1 MSGTQPVSKRSQ
13 FAKSAPVPGPW
24 PGSGDIDQA
33 ASALILT
40 HVRDGVVVQDLQ
52 ARIEWVNPACEEM
65 FGWTLDEM
73 RGRRPQDFLIPPEVR
88 PLPNELADFRYD
100 LTSPI
105 FEHNRIVE
113 CQHRDGTRFWT
124 QLSFA
129 IVDTGTGEALEKVV
143 ITCRNVSDQVRTEQA
158 LRQVQVDLEYAA
170 HHDELTGLANRKM
183 LTKYLL
189 SEQIKAQIARR
200 DIGVLQIDIDKFKEV
215 NDTLG
220 HAAGDATLAHVA
232 EALREKCRPDDLVC
246 RTGGDEFLLF
256 CPGLSTASALTQQ
269 AEVIRAAIEAPLQW
283 TSQVIR
289 VGASIGASL
298 PPHPDTSGEA
308 LIQMADQALYEA
320 KNRGRGRVVV
330 YTETLGRAQTA
341 QIKLARD
348 LRVAVAEKQFEIY
361 LQPQLCLRR
370 ARIIGCE
377 ALLRWRHPDRGLLR
391 PGAFL
396 RAAERNGLLTEVDYL
411 SMTLALDALQML
423 RSNGFDGVGMALN
436 VSSTVLA
443 DVNYP
448 GLLNWALQA
457 RGIAPEDICVE
468 VLETSILDRNGQDAM
483 KAINRLK
490 QLGVRVALDDFGIGY
505 AGLAHMSTFD
515 IDAIKLDRSMI
526 SRLEGDP
533 RNRAVVRSIIRLSDL
548 LGMQVVAE
556 GVETQNQLDILRRT
570 CCPVIQ
576 GFGLAHPMPVD
587 KMVAWLRRAHVDGIV
602 QFGGA
607 DLNLELTPKPR
618 AS

>member
-1 MSGTQPVSKRSQ
+1 
-13 FAKSAPVPGPW
+13 
-24 PGSGDIDQA
+24 
-33 ASALILT
+33 
-40 HVRDGVVVQDLQ
+40 
-52 ARIEWVNPACEEM
+52 
-65 FGWTLDEM
+65 
-73 RGRRPQDFLIPPEVR
+73 
-88 PLPNELADFRYD
+88 
-100 LTSPI
+100 
-105 FEHNRIVE
+105 
-113 CQHRDGTRFWT
+113 
-124 QLSFA
+124 
-129 IVDTGTGEALEKVV
+129 
-143 ITCRNVSDQVRTEQA
+143 
-158 LRQVQVDLEYAA
+158 
-170 HHDELTGLANRKM
+170 
-183 LTKYLL
+183 
-189 SEQIKAQIARR
+189 
-200 DIGVLQIDIDKFKEV
+200 
-215 NDTLG
+215 
-220 HAAGDATLAHVA
+220 
-232 EALREKCRPDDLVC
+232 
-246 RTGGDEFLLF
+246 
-256 CPGLSTASALTQQ
+256 LTQQ
-269 AEVIRAAIEAPLQW
+269 AEAIRAAIEGPLQW

-396 RAAERNGLLTEVDYL
+396 RAAERNGLLAEVDYL

-423 RSNGFDGVGMALN
+423 RSNGFDGVGMSLN